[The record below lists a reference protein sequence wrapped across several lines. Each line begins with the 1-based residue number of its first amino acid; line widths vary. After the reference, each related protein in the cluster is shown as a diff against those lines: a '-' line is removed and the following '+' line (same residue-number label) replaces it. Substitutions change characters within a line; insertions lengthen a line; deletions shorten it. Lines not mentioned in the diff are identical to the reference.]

1 MSSTCTFDTSSLKR
15 LCHNRVY
22 IYGYG
27 YTLSLYFH
35 FASSVYL
42 DIASQLSFSG
52 PLSYLVTVQRFPT
65 LYSISFLCIN
75 IMFVSFLTFLILCS
89 CWSGLHP
96 LSVSCIVSFG
106 SLSVLCRTLLDYRT
120 VGVECT
126 QCFKSTNLLSLC
138 LIVTKLV
145 WCYVVS
151 YWELLA
157 VLSLLKPSV
166 LRMRIESSPW
176 HCRYLK
182 KKNELKCYKHHTY
195 YSLQLF
201 FVSW

>member
-1 MSSTCTFDTSSLKR
+1 MLP
-15 LCHNRVY
+15 
-22 IYGYG
+22 G
-27 YTLSLYFH
+27 YTFVIL
-35 FASSVYL
+35 
-42 DIASQLSFSG
+42 FSG

-65 LYSISFLCIN
+65 LYSYSISFLCIN
-75 IMFVSFLTFLILCS
+75 TMVVSFLTFLILCS
-89 CWSGLHP
+89 CWSGILP

-106 SLSVLCRTLLDYRT
+106 SLPVLCRTLLDYRT
-120 VGVECT
+120 VKVECT

-166 LRMRIESSPW
+166 LRMRVESSPW
-176 HCRYLK
+176 HFRY
-182 KKNELKCYKHHTY
+182 
-195 YSLQLF
+195 
-201 FVSW
+201 

>member
-1 MSSTCTFDTSSLKR
+1 MLP
-15 LCHNRVY
+15 
-22 IYGYG
+22 G
-27 YTLSLYFH
+27 YTFVIL
-35 FASSVYL
+35 
-42 DIASQLSFSG
+42 FSG
-52 PLSYLVTVQRFPT
+52 PLSYLVTVQRFTT

-75 IMFVSFLTFLILCS
+75 TTFVSFLTFLILCS

-120 VGVECT
+120 VEVECT
-126 QCFKSTNLLSLC
+126 QSFKSTNLLSLC

-157 VLSLLKPSV
+157 MLSLLKPSV
-166 LRMRIESSPW
+166 LRLRSESSPW
-176 HCRYLK
+176 HSRYLK
-182 KKNELKCYKHHTY
+182 KHIELKCYKHHTY
-195 YSLQLF
+195 YFASIILCFIICFFMSFKKAQVTPAHFPLFILLF
-201 FVSW
+201 FQP